1 MGIEVRDLRKE
12 YPGFSV
18 TLDLDAA
25 DGETLVLAGPS
36 GCGKTTALRL
46 LAGLA
51 EADGGELR
59 IDGIDVAH
67 VPPWKRNTALVF
79 QDLALFPH
87 LSVGGNVAYGP
98 AIRGVRRAERRR
110 IVEECLAAVRL
121 SGYRRR
127 RVDTLSGG
135 ERQRTAIARALASS
149 PRLLLMDEPFSSLD
163 APLRR
168 ELRREFREL
177 RSRSAIPCVFVT
189 HDRDEAASLADRI
202 ALMDSGRVVETGTAR
217 DLFLRPKTSF
227 AARFFG
233 AGAVVPCRVIG
244 SGGAAATA
252 DSPLGRLRVMDI
264 GLGRPGAAASEDGK
278 LRLFIPKDGMTLGR
292 SSSSSGGRY
301 AACSG
306 TLRGASFQGDH
317 LALDIEAA
325 EGVLLQLEAGCRA
338 EIPPVGAVVAFT
350 VDQDLI
356 RVLMD

>member
-1 MGIEVRDLRKE
+1 MGVEVRDLRKE

-18 TLDLDAA
+18 ALDFDVA

-51 EADGGELR
+51 EADGGELC
-59 IDGIDVAH
+59 IDGIDVAD
-67 VPPWKRNTALVF
+67 VPPWKRNAALVF

-110 IVEECLAAVRL
+110 IVDECLAAVRL

-135 ERQRTAIARALASS
+135 ERQRTAIARALAAS

-177 RSRSAIPCVFVT
+177 RSRSSLPCVFVT

-202 ALMDSGRVVETGTAR
+202 ALMDAGRVVETGTAR
-217 DLFLRPKTSF
+217 DLFLRPRTGF

-233 AGAVVPCRVIG
+233 SGAVVECRMVG
-244 SGGAAATA
+244 GGGAAATV
-252 DSPLGRLRVMDI
+252 DGPLGRLRVPDS
-264 GLGRPGAAASEDGK
+264 GVGRSGAAAADGK
-278 LRLFIPKDGMTLGR
+278 LLLFVPKDGMTLGR
-292 SSSSSGGRY
+292 CASPAGGRY
-301 AACSG
+301 ASCSG

-317 LALDIEAA
+317 LALEIEAA
-325 EGVLLQLEAGCRA
+325 EGVMLQLEAGCRA
-338 EIPPVGAVVAFT
+338 EIPPLGGVVEFA
-350 VDQDLI
+350 VDQELL
-356 RVLMD
+356 RVVTD